1 MTGCPVCASPL
12 PAPFL
17 VREPV
22 PVHQNLVM
30 DDAAA
35 ARGLNRG
42 TLRLHACER
51 CGFVCNGAFDP
62 QMLSYGAAYDNTQSC
77 SPAFEEYLDKLA
89 DYVVRD
95 RSVRNSRIVEIGCGK
110 GGFLKALVERDAG
123 NHGIGFDPSYVGA
136 DVEAGGRVRFE
147 RRFYDATCAD
157 LAADAVVCRHVI
169 EHIPDPVA
177 LLRVV
182 RATLGNSSARVFFET
197 PCVEWILR
205 NEVVW
210 DLFYEHCSYFT
221 ASSLS
226 TAFARAGFEVDAVRH
241 TFGGQYLWAE
251 ARPAAME
258 GGGAPA
264 AGDVPRLAAAFSR
277 HEAALVDALRAR
289 LAALAARGAVAIWGA
304 AAKGVTLANLV
315 DPDRTLIACVV
326 DLNPKKQGRFLP
338 GTGHPIV
345 APSQLRA
352 LGVRTALLT
361 NPNYF
366 DENARLL
373 REASLEVQLVDLM
386 RVEADAHRD

>member
-1 MTGCPVCASPL
+1 MTPCPVCGSRL
-12 PAPFL
+12 PPPFL
-17 VREPV
+17 ERDPV

-30 DDAAA
+30 DDEAA
-35 ARGLNRG
+35 ARALSRG
-42 TLRLHACER
+42 TLRLHACEQ

-62 QMLSYGAAYDNTQSC
+62 RLLSYGAAYDNTQSC

-110 GGFLKALVERDAG
+110 GGFLKALVDRDAG
-123 NHGIGFDPSYVGA
+123 NLGIGFDPSYVGA
-136 DVEAGGRVRFE
+136 DVESGGRVRFE

-182 RATLGNSSARVFFET
+182 RQTLGNSSARVFFET

-221 ASSLS
+221 ADSLS
-226 TAFARAGFEVDAVRH
+226 NAFERAGFTVESVRH

-251 ARPAAME
+251 ARPASME
-258 GGGAPA
+258 QDVRPRP
-264 AGDVPRLAAAFSR
+264 GDVPRLAAMFSR
-277 HEAALVDALRAR
+277 HEAALVDALRTR
-289 LAALAARGAVAIWGA
+289 LTALADRGAVAIWGA

-315 DPDRTLIACVV
+315 DRDRALVACVV
-326 DLNPKKQGRFLP
+326 DLNPMKQGRYLP

-345 APSQLRA
+345 APSELKKY
-352 LGVRTALLT
+352 GVRTALLT

-373 REASLEVQLVDLM
+373 REGSLDVQLVDLM

>member
-1 MTGCPVCASPL
+1 MTHCPVCGSWLPL
-12 PAPFL
+12 PFL
-17 VREPV
+17 ERDPV

-30 DDAAA
+30 DDEAA
-35 ARGLNRG
+35 ARALSRG
-42 TLRLHACER
+42 TLRLHACEQ

-62 QMLSYGAAYDNTQSC
+62 RLLSYGAAYDNTQSC

-110 GGFLKALVERDAG
+110 GGFLKALVDRDAG
-123 NHGIGFDPSYVGA
+123 NLGIGFDPSYVGA
-136 DVEAGGRVRFE
+136 DVESGGRVRFE

-182 RATLGNSSARVFFET
+182 RQTLGNSSARVFFET

-221 ASSLS
+221 ADSLS
-226 TAFARAGFEVDAVRH
+226 NAFERAGFTVESVRH

-251 ARPAAME
+251 ARPSSME
-258 GGGAPA
+258 KDVRPRP
-264 AGDVPRLAAAFSR
+264 GDVPQLAAMFSR
-277 HEAALVDALRAR
+277 HEAALVDALRTR
-289 LAALAARGAVAIWGA
+289 LTALADRGAVAIWGA

-315 DPDRTLIACVV
+315 DRDRALVACVV
-326 DLNPKKQGRFLP
+326 DLNPMKQGRYLP

-345 APSQLRA
+345 APSELRKY
-352 LGVRTALLT
+352 GVRTALLT

-373 REASLEVQLVDLM
+373 REASLDVQLVDLM

>member
-1 MTGCPVCASPL
+1 MTACPVCSSSL
-12 PAPFL
+12 SAPFL

-30 DDAAA
+30 DDPAA
-35 ARGLNRG
+35 ARALRRG

-62 QMLSYGAAYDNTQSC
+62 RLLSYGAAYDNTQSC
-77 SPAFEEYLDKLA
+77 SPAFEEYLDTLA

-95 RSVRNSRIVEIGCGK
+95 RAVRSSRIVEIGCGK

-123 NHGIGFDPSYVGA
+123 NHGIGFDPSYVGP
-136 DVEAGGRVRFE
+136 EIESEGRVRFE
-147 RRFYDATCAD
+147 RRFYDSTCAG

-182 RATLGNSSARVFFET
+182 RATLGDSSARVFFET
-197 PCVEWILR
+197 PCVEWILHH
-205 NEVVW
+205 EVVW

-221 ASSLS
+221 AGSLS
-226 TAFARAGFEVDAVRH
+226 TAFERAGFEVDTVRH

-251 ARPAAME
+251 ARPASIE
-258 GGGAPA
+258 RIPRSA
-264 AGDVPRLAAAFSR
+264 AGGIPRLAAAFSR
-277 HEAALVDALRAR
+277 HEAALVQALRAR
-289 LAALAARGAVAIWGA
+289 LTALAERGAVAIWGA

-315 DPDRTLIACVV
+315 DPDRTLVACVV
-326 DLNPKKQGRFLP
+326 DLNPKKQGRYLP

-345 APSQLRA
+345 APSQLRDH
-352 LGVRTALLT
+352 GVRTALLT

>member
-1 MTGCPVCASPL
+1 MTHCPVCACPL

-17 VREPV
+17 VRDPV

-30 DDAAA
+30 DNAAA
-35 ARGLNRG
+35 ARALSRG
-42 TLRLHACER
+42 TLRLHACEQ
-51 CGFVCNGAFDP
+51 CGFVCNAAFDP
-62 QMLSYGAAYDNTQSC
+62 RLLSYGAAYDNTQSC

-110 GGFLKALVERDAG
+110 GGFLKALVDRDAG

-136 DVEAGGRVRFE
+136 EVESDGRVRFE
-147 RRFYDATCAD
+147 RRFYDATCAG

-182 RATLGNSSARVFFET
+182 GQTLGNSSARVFFET

-221 ASSLS
+221 ADSLS
-226 TAFARAGFEVDAVRH
+226 TAFESAGFTVEVVRH

-251 ARPAAME
+251 ARPAAI
-258 GGGAPA
+258 AKAVRPT
-264 AGDVPRLAAAFSR
+264 AGDVPRLAATFSR
-277 HEAALVDALRAR
+277 HEMALVGALRAR
-289 LAALAARGAVAIWGA
+289 LAALADRGAVAIWGA

-315 DPDRTLIACVV
+315 DPDRTLVACVV
-326 DLNPKKQGRFLP
+326 DLNPKKQGHYLP

-345 APSQLRA
+345 APSELREY
-352 LGVRTALLT
+352 GVRTALLT

-373 REASLEVQLVDLM
+373 REASPDVQLVDLM

>member
-1 MTGCPVCASPL
+1 MTDCPVCASRL

-30 DDAAA
+30 DHAAS
-35 ARGLNRG
+35 ARELRRG
-42 TLRLHACER
+42 TLQLHACAQ
-51 CGFVCNGAFDP
+51 CGFVCNAAFDP
-62 QMLSYGAAYDNTQSC
+62 RLLTYGRAYDNTQSC
-77 SPAFEEYLDKLA
+77 SPAFEDYLDKLA
-89 DYVVRD
+89 DYVVSD

-110 GGFLKALVERDAG
+110 GGFLKALVDRDAG
-123 NHGIGFDPSYVGA
+123 NQGIGFDPSYVGPQV
-136 DVEAGGRVRFE
+136 DSDGRVRFE
-147 RRFYDATCAD
+147 RRFFDATSAG

-182 RATLGNSSARVFFET
+182 RETLGQRSARVFFET

-221 ASSLS
+221 PDSLS
-226 TAFARAGFEVDAVRH
+226 ASFERAGFEVDEVRH
-241 TFGGQYLWAE
+241 MFGGQYLWAE
-251 ARPAAME
+251 ARPAEVVKDARLR
-258 GGGAPA
+258 P
-264 AGDVPRLAAAFSR
+264 GDVPRLAAAFSR
-277 HEAALVDALRAR
+277 QEAALVDALRAR
-289 LAALAARGAVAIWGA
+289 LTRLASQGAVAIWGA
-304 AAKGVTLANLV
+304 GAKGVTLANLV
-315 DPDRTLIACVV
+315 DPDGALVACVV
-326 DLNPKKQGRFLP
+326 DLNPTKQGRYLP

-345 APSQLRA
+345 APSALRDY
-352 LGVRTALLT
+352 GVRTALLT

-386 RVEADAHRD
+386 RMETDAHID